1 MMDGMLVAVGW
12 AMADSFWWITGM
24 AVCVWVVLRLTEGA
38 APGMRYVVAGVGVAG
53 ALFAFLAGVFG
64 DGVAAVPVRLAGVA
78 GPLPVAIGSATFD
91 GADWARP
98 LSMVWLCGVMLLSLR
113 TVGGW
118 VYLRLLIR
126 RATVRDWPELAALCA
141 RMGVRRGV
149 SLRVTG
155 RVDSPFTAGLWRPVI
170 VMPVATLAGLPAEQL
185 EAVLFHELAHIR
197 RHDYLAEWML
207 QVIETVLFYHPA
219 IWWMSSMMRRERE
232 RACDDMAIASGVE
245 RGCYAEAL
253 VRLEEMRVPMGANGW
268 AGSDLRG
275 RVMRVLGR
283 PSRTPAWPVLAM
295 LALAVLAVFA
305 PVGVAQVTG
314 AWAAWVDEDVAYLI
328 RPEERAAFV
337 ALRSDAERERFVEQF
352 WEHRDPTPGT
362 AANEMKKEHYRRI
375 SYSNELFKE
384 TGKPGWATERGRTY
398 IVFGPP
404 DEREVHTDPFF
415 EQWRYSYLEGRG
427 KNVVFTFGKR

>member
-1 MMDGMLVAVGW
+1 
-12 AMADSFWWITGM
+12 M

-38 APGMRYVVAGVGVAG
+38 APAVRYVVAGVGVAG
-53 ALFAFLAGVFG
+53 ALFAFVAGVFG
-64 DGVAAVPVRLAGVA
+64 GGVAGVPVRLMATT
-78 GPLPVAIGSATFD
+78 GPLPVAIG
-91 GADWARP
+91 GASFSGAEWARP

-126 RATVRDWPELAALCA
+126 RATVRDWPEMATLCA

-149 SLRVTG
+149 ELRTTG
-155 RVDSPFTAGLWRPVI
+155 RVDSPFTAGFWRPVI
-170 VMPVATLAGLPAEQL
+170 VMPVATLAGLPADQL
-185 EAVLFHELAHIR
+185 EAVLLHELAHIR

-283 PSRTPAWPVLAM
+283 PSRTPAWPVLAV
-295 LALAVLAVFA
+295 LALALAAPFA
-305 PVGVAQVTG
+305 PLMVAQVPKPYSM
-314 AWAAWVDEDVAYLI
+314 WLNEDVTYIIEPA
-328 RPEERAAFV
+328 ERRRFESLA
-337 ALRSDAERERFVEQF
+337 DNAEREQFIEQF
-352 WEHRDPTPGT
+352 WKRRDPTPAT
-362 AANEMKKEHYRRI
+362 MENERKEEHYRRI

-384 TGKPGWATERGRTY
+384 AGKPGWATERGRTY

-404 DEREVHTDPFF
+404 DEREVHTDPWF
-415 EQWRYSYLEGRG
+415 EQWRYSYVEGRG